1 MGIIIGA
8 LMAAAVAAPPPAH
21 YSFAI
26 KRAEGS
32 FYNPWTLKDDK
43 VQLRSYVGSGAGPG
57 DFLAPVIR
65 VAPGQKLTVDLNNQL
80 EPCTGKQP
88 SGHACFNDTNLHTHG
103 LWVSPT
109 GNSDNVLVS
118 IAPGETFR
126 YEYDIP
132 ADHPAGTYWYHPHR
146 HGNGY
151 VQVGSGMAG
160 ALIVTGDRLP
170 TTERPGDIDVIL
182 KDARGR
188 PLTERIMVSQQ
199 VTYGCL
205 NAKGIPAGKRNADNE
220 PVQPFTC
227 AAGDVGTIENF
238 ETDWG
243 WPQTGRFT
251 GLNGKVQPEFRGA
264 RAGAFERWRMINAG
278 SGETMRMRLRR
289 LDPSAPPLRT
299 VRALDQSAWLTKYCT
314 GAILPMWQIAL
325 DGLTRSEA
333 RKMDEAILAAGERV
347 DMVVRFPEPGRYCI
361 YNDRTRVARLKED
374 PTRIVALIDVEGA
387 AVTSNPDESFRSMLV
402 DAAQRAI
409 TDRAVRDRVVGD
421 LNAGLKL
428 SAFVWHKP
436 VTNEEVVARREAILN
451 VLDGPEDAAFR
462 MNGHTY
468 DHRRID
474 AVLPLGKAEEWQAS
488 SINEGHPLHIH
499 VNPFQIIAIRD
510 HEDRD
515 LTDPTKPEYDP
526 DYGGLIGQWKD
537 TVVVKKNVRVTF
549 RTRYERF
556 TGDFVIHCH
565 ILFHGDH
572 GMMQNLRIAAEG
584 DGSETRPF
592 GHH

>member
-1 MGIIIGA
+1 MGILFGA
-8 LMAAAVAAPPPAH
+8 LMAAAVAAPPPVH
-21 YSFAI
+21 YSFEI
-26 KRAEGS
+26 NRANGS
-32 FYNPWTLKDDK
+32 LYNPWTLSDDH
-43 VQLRSYVGSGAGPG
+43 VRLRSYLGSGAKAG
-57 DFLAPVIR
+57 DFVAPEIR
-65 VAPGQKLTVDLNNQL
+65 VAPGQKLIVDLDNRL
-80 EPCTGKQP
+80 EACPDGK
-88 SGHACFNDTNLHTHG
+88 SAGLGCFNDTNLHTHG
-103 LWVSPT
+103 LWVSPA

-118 IAPGETFR
+118 IAPGDKYR

-160 ALIVTGDRLP
+160 ALIVTGNRVP
-170 TTERPGDIDVIL
+170 TADRPGDIDVIL
-182 KDARGR
+182 TDSRGK
-188 PLTERIMVSQQ
+188 PLTERVMVSQQ
-199 VTYGCL
+199 LTYGCL
-205 NAKGIPAGKRNADNE
+205 DAKGIPAGKRNADNE
-220 PVQPFTC
+220 PVRPFTC
-227 AAGDVGTIENF
+227 AAGEVGGIENF

-243 WPQTGRFT
+243 WAETGRFM
-251 GLNGKVQPEFRGA
+251 GLNGKVQPELRGA

-289 LDPSAPPLRT
+289 LDPSAPALRSIK
-299 VRALDQSAWLTKYCT
+299 ALDQPAWLAQYCT
-314 GAILPMWQIAL
+314 GAPLPMWQIAL

-333 RKMDEAILAAGERV
+333 RKTDEAVFAAGERV
-347 DMVVRFPEPGRYCI
+347 DLVVRFPEPGRYCL
-361 YNDRTRVARLKED
+361 YNDRTRLKNLTED
-374 PTRIVALIDVEGA
+374 PSRIVALIHVEGA
-387 AVTSNPDESFRSMLV
+387 AEPSNPDDSFRSLLV
-402 DAAQRAI
+402 EAAGRAI
-409 TDRAVRDRVVGD
+409 KDRAVLDRVVGD

-436 VTNEEVVARREAILN
+436 VAKEEIAARREAILN
-451 VLDGPEDAAFR
+451 VLEGPEDLAFR
-462 MNGHTY
+462 VNGQTY
-468 DHRRID
+468 DHHRID
-474 AVLPLGKAEEWQAS
+474 AVLPLGKAEEWLAT

-515 LTDPTKPEYDP
+515 LADPAKPEYDA
-526 DYGGLIGQWKD
+526 DYAGLIGQWKD

-584 DGSETRPF
+584 DGSEKRPF
-592 GHH
+592 GH